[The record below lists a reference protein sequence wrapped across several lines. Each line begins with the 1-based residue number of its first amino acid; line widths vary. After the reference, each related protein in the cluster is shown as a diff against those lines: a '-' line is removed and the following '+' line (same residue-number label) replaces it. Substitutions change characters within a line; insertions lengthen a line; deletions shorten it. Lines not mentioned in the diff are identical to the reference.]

1 MRALFGL
8 AALLSLALAGIAQQR
23 VNEGAALDA
32 DFLKRV
38 AEYVKLRKSLEDG
51 LPPATADK
59 GKEATVRQQ
68 DLAKKIRTARPGAQ
82 RGDIFSPEIAARFRT
97 LIVLAMQGG
106 NAGRIRQSIKS
117 TEPPDAPG
125 LLGVNAQFPD
135 RLPMPS
141 TPPTI
146 LLNLPRLTDDVDYRI
161 VGRSLVLHDMKAGMI
176 IDVIP
181 DAVPGAK

>member
-1 MRALFGL
+1 MKALFSL
-8 AALLSLALAGIAQQR
+8 AALLLLALGGIAQQR

-38 AEYVKLRKSLEDG
+38 AEYVKLRKPLEDG
-51 LPPATADK
+51 LPPANADK

-68 DLAKKIRTARPGAQ
+68 ELAKRIRTARQGAH

-106 NAGRIRQSIKS
+106 NAARIRESLKS
-117 TEPPDAPG
+117 TEPPDAAA
-125 LLGVNAQFPD
+125 LLSVNAQFPD

-161 VGRSLVLHDMKAGMI
+161 VGRSLVLHDMKAGII

-181 DAVPGAK
+181 DAVPVTK

>member
-1 MRALFGL
+1 MRPLFGL
-8 AALLSLALAGIAQQR
+8 AALLLLAPGGIAQQR

-32 DFLKRV
+32 DFQKRV

-68 DLAKKIRTARPGAQ
+68 ELGKRIRAARQNAQ

-106 NAGRIRQSIKS
+106 NAGPIRQSLKS
-117 TEPPDAPG
+117 TEPPEAPG
-125 LLGVNAQFPD
+125 LLGVNAQLPD

-146 LLNLPRLTDDVDYRI
+146 LLNLPRLADDVDYRI
-161 VGRSLVLHDMKAGMI
+161 AGRSLVLHDMKAGTI

-181 DAVPGAK
+181 DAVPVTK